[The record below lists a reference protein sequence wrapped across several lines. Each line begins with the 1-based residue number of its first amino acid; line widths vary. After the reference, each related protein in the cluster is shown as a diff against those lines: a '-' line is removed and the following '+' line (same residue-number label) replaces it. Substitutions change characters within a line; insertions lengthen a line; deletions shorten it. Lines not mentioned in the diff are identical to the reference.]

1 MKKQLKVQ
9 YIVGKSSKSLEYSI
23 LNNLDFLEKQFRLSI
38 PLITGAHISYRRNKK
53 KYCQKIYVGKEIFV
67 KNVNFADDFYEK
79 YNITLDD
86 IADVAVLGYDRV
98 CVLNFKKYDSIVV
111 GVEEDAVVVP
121 DYFALKNK
129 IHQLKS
135 TLIF

>member
-1 MKKQLKVQ
+1 
-9 YIVGKSSKSLEYSI
+9 
-23 LNNLDFLEKQFRLSI
+23 
-38 PLITGAHISYRRNKK
+38 
-53 KYCQKIYVGKEIFV
+53 
-67 KNVNFADDFYEK
+67 VNFADDFYEK